1 MQIDQQRVLTNLK
14 SFKEKYPEKLIPR
27 SILLIYKK
35 CIGEDIFDLYE
46 GEDHLKFKPAVIDFL
61 NLREL
66 ITKCENG
73 EVLVTLSMKGSNE
86 ESKEFLSP
94 LGLSIFEARKVFE
107 TLKQEEFFNV
117 SFN

>member
-1 MQIDQQRVLTNLK
+1 MQIDKQRVLNNFQ

-35 CIGEDIFDLYE
+35 CIGEDIFELYE
-46 GEDHLKFKPAVIDFL
+46 GENHQKFKPAVIDFL
-61 NLREL
+61 ELREN

-73 EVLVTLSMKGSNE
+73 EVLVTLSIKGSNE
-86 ESKEFLSP
+86 ESKQFLSP
-94 LGLSIFEARKVFE
+94 LGLSIFEAKHVFNN
-107 TLKQEEFFNV
+107 LKQEEFFTV